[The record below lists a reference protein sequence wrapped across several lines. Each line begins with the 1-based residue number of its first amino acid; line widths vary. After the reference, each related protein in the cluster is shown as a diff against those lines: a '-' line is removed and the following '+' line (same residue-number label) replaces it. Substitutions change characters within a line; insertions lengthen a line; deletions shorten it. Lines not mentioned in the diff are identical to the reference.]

1 MLGAAPPADRKPML
15 HPRRS
20 FRLFLLAC
28 GLSSCSGDAPPIPE
42 VEYSSKIVGGREGT
56 VADNREVISFKV
68 DGRFDCQ
75 LHPRGFIANTLGQGI
90 TGTIRGTWALNGKTI
105 TLTIVSAEDER
116 VLNKSTSSTIQSLT
130 PNELKVRSAVGETST
145 FVRL

>member
-1 MLGAAPPADRKPML
+1 ML

-20 FRLFLLAC
+20 FCLFLLAV
-28 GLSSCSGDAPPIPE
+28 GLSSCSGDAPAIPE
-42 VEYSSKIVGGREGT
+42 SEYSSKIVGEWEGT
-56 VADNREVISFKV
+56 VADNREVISFKA

-75 LHPRGFIANTLGQGI
+75 LQPRGFIANTLGQGI

-116 VLNKSTSSTIQSLT
+116 VLNKSTTSTIQSLT
-130 PNELKVRSAVGETST
+130 PNELKVRSALGETST
-145 FVRL
+145 FGRLQ